1 MAKKSLSERIQYYLD
16 SGLFAFVI
24 DGQLASKQEVRRRIH
39 DITQAVRVLP
49 NVVALRTGEKS

>member
-24 DGQLASKQEVRRRIH
+24 DGQLASKTEVKRRMP
-39 DITQAVRVLP
+39 DIKQAVHVLP

>member
-24 DGQLASKQEVRRRIH
+24 DGQLVSKAEVARRILE
-39 DITQAVRVLP
+39 IKQAVRVLP
-49 NVVALRTGEKS
+49 NVVALRTGVKT